1 VSPAETPNQAGGNH
15 TSTGRPSFAYGFAFG
30 TISFLS
36 GGILAVIT
44 GIVTARLYGIHVV
57 GEFALVCA
65 PTGAAWFLSTAKEQP
80 ALVKAL
86 APLRP
91 RDPLVTGLF
100 AAVFAFS
107 TALTAVVVA
116 VAVLITWLVFNG
128 PIYHPSLFL
137 PATVSLVGCLV
148 FTNPGWNIDTVLTA
162 FRAGRQLFWIRLHQT
177 LAFLLL
183 AILGNFLLTGVWGLV
198 VALVASFATSL
209 VHRLFV
215 AGHWIRIPVPRAVVQ
230 TGFSE
235 LPAMLRFGLKITPG
249 TLAEGISNETGT
261 WILGAV
267 SSVATVGAY
276 SRAWSMS
283 QRFQEVN
290 FRITEML
297 FPTLVERHHAE
308 DHAGF
313 DRALV
318 DSMRYVSVVLLLPAA
333 AGGGAANGIMSLYG
347 AGFARGS
354 TALAILLVLPACLTA
369 ASMQTHAL
377 LAVNRPLAT
386 TAVALARAAV
396 TIGGGILLSLWLGI
410 SGMALA
416 IALGGVVLLALQY
429 AATRHH
435 IVTPLLQLWP
445 ARQLLGLALAYAGG
459 FAASYG
465 LDHTLPQP
473 LGLIAGLIA
482 GAFAYASTL
491 LLVGGL
497 LPRDR
502 ERAKAVLRQ
511 LLGPRGVGRPS
522 IQRIWQSSSR
532 YRLSIRSTTKR

>member
-1 VSPAETPNQAGGNH
+1 VGEEQ
-15 TSTGRPSFAYGFAFG
+15 TSTGRPSFFHGFAFG

-36 GGILAVIT
+36 GGMLAVIT

-65 PTGAAWFLSTAKEQP
+65 PTGVAWSLSTAREQP
-80 ALVKAL
+80 ALVRTL

-107 TALTAVVVA
+107 TALTAVVVGI
-116 VAVLITWLVFNG
+116 AVLATWLIFNG
-128 PIYHPSLFL
+128 PIYHPSLFA
-137 PATVSLVGCLV
+137 PAAVSLAGCLV

-183 AILGNFLLTGVWGLV
+183 AVLGNFLLAGVWGLV
-198 VALVASFATSL
+198 LALVASFATSL
-209 VHRLFV
+209 AHRLLV
-215 AGHWIRIPVPRAVVQ
+215 AGRWIRVPVPRAVVR

-249 TLAEGISNETGT
+249 TLAEAISNETGT

-297 FPTLVERHHAE
+297 FPTLVERHHAK
-308 DHAGF
+308 DHPGF

-386 TAVALARAAV
+386 TAVSLARAAV
-396 TIGGGILLSLWLGI
+396 TIGGGIVLSVELGV

-416 IALGGVVLLALQY
+416 IALGGVVLIVLQY
-429 AATRHH
+429 RATRQH

-445 ARQLLGLALAYAGG
+445 ARQLLGLAVAYASG

-465 LDHTLPQP
+465 MDHVVSQP
-473 LGLIAGLIA
+473 LGLILGLTAGTVT
-482 GAFAYASTL
+482 YAAAL
-491 LLVGGL
+491 LLIGGL

-502 ERAKAVLRQ
+502 ERAAKVRRRAHELRRTRF
-511 LLGPRGVGRPS
+511 RGEGYQP
-522 IQRIWQSSSR
+522 
-532 YRLSIRSTTKR
+532 L